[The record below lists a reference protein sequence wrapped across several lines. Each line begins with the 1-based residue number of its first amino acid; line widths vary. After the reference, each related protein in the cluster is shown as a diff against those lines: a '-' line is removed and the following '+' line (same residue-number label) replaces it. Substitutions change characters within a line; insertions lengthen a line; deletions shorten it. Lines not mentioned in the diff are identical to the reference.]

1 MSTDLA
7 SKWLISQNKYS
18 ESDKKDLEYVKEN
31 QERMREDLS
40 MIKKKL
46 LNPDDGAVAKVNK
59 NTAFRKNAQR
69 TLWSIWIALI
79 GIISKMIFWD

>member
-1 MSTDLA
+1 MARLTNEHLH
-7 SKWLISQNKYS
+7 
-18 ESDKKDLEYVKEN
+18 SDIKLVKQDLEYVKEN

-40 MIKKKL
+40 MIKTKL